1 MAQWRVQLE
10 LRFSDF
16 SVIILYSYT
25 PQGYEVI
32 SIQLALAY
40 STFGY
45 FAIILI
51 RAHVRA
57 IEHVIES

>member
-1 MAQWRVQLE
+1 MAQWRGQLDI
-10 LRFSDF
+10 RFFDF

-32 SIQLALAY
+32 SIQLALAF
-40 STFGY
+40 STFRY

-57 IEHVIES
+57 IEHAIES